1 MNISP
6 DVTGP
11 RMKRTVNWNTWKKP
25 RWFIFDS
32 NDQKALP
39 YWSRYIILTDAG
51 GHESQLA
58 TRKATG
64 IHLRQGNSS
73 LKTASAVV
81 ALGQKTGTQPTTLNF
96 TAFDPLLR
104 KPIQQKSKQMPWLV
118 VVSANDDCRAGTT
131 QSLSN
136 LGTGSYSGQHRV
148 REFFQKST
156 GVSLELSSITNY
168 QSYWELPTPAS
179 QIKTFHRLLEE
190 ISSDLPAHILPTAPQ
205 DAMKILA

>member
-11 RMKRTVNWNTWKKP
+11 GMKRTVNWNTWKKP

-39 YWSRYIILTDAG
+39 YSSRYIILTDAG

-58 TRKATG
+58 TRKTTR

-81 ALGQKTGTQPTTLNF
+81 ALGQKTGTQPDNPQFHCLWSTPPKAHPT
-96 TAFDPLLR
+96 
-104 KPIQQKSKQMPWLV
+104 KSKQMPWLV

-179 QIKTFHRLLEE
+179 QTKTLYRLLEE